1 MENHLLLKTMLR
13 RSALCMCFVAV
24 SVIGF
29 AEKTN
34 SITIEYFSAQ
44 KQKYEL
50 TRLGYLELD
59 GKEMI
64 VRDKSGNLL
73 YKAPIGDVKK
83 VVLSDLDERTKVDN
97 IADMSMVVY
106 PNPTM
111 DELFVQGMQVGDVLR
126 VYTVD
131 GVFVKE
137 QNVESEVTLV
147 NVSDLAVGSYLIQS
161 GDNIVKFIKE

>member
-24 SVIGF
+24 SVVGF
-29 AEKTN
+29 AAKTN

-50 TRLGYLELD
+50 SRLGYLELD
-59 GKEMI
+59 GNDMI
-64 VRDKSGNLL
+64 VKDKSGNLL

-83 VVLSDLDERTKVDN
+83 VILSDLDERTKVDN

-111 DELFVQGMQVGDVLR
+111 NELFVQGMQVGDVLR
-126 VYTVD
+126 VYTVN

-137 QNVESEVTLV
+137 QTVEAEVTQV
-147 NVSDLAVGSYLIQS
+147 DIRDLAVGSYLIQS

>member
-1 MENHLLLKTMLR
+1 
-13 RSALCMCFVAV
+13 
-24 SVIGF
+24 
-29 AEKTN
+29 
-34 SITIEYFSAQ
+34 
-44 KQKYEL
+44 
-50 TRLGYLELD
+50 
-59 GKEMI
+59 MI